1 MQRGE
6 SRSLR
11 IPRKR
16 SVPGRKPAGVPE
28 GHTQVV
34 PEGPGPEVESARQ
47 PEWKVAYS
55 WAEAGRVKSGLP
67 ADLVVRAGRVAPVL
81 PAELVVQVEQA
92 EPVQWVEP
100 DRLLIEVTQTGR
112 QLDSCRSV
120 HPALKP
126 FHPGSF

>member
-55 WAEAGRVKSGLP
+55 WAEAGRVESG
-67 ADLVVRAGRVAPVL
+67 L

-92 EPVQWVEP
+92 EPVRWVALLPVGKVEP